1 MNAEVVTINA
11 SSGIDLGKVQTQAVE
26 GSQEINKTGRRV
38 VLAYVGAWGF
48 AYDQAVGLYRGGVKL
63 LSNAEK
69 RGESMEAAL
78 TKALIRFE
86 RQADRRV
93 DAFQDQ
99 FSGGAEQVTRNLGE
113 AGETLEL
120 RLERQIER
128 VLVNLGIPTRDRLER
143 LNQEI
148 DRLNAKL
155 DEELARQQP
164 AEA

>member
-1 MNAEVVTINA
+1 MNAEVATIDVVP
-11 SSGIDLGKVQTQAVE
+11 GIDSGKVKAQAVE
-26 GSQEINKTGRRV
+26 SLQEINKTGRRF

-48 AYDQAVGLYRGGVKL
+48 AYDRAVDFYRGGLKL
-63 LSNAEK
+63 LGDAEK

-78 TKALIRFE
+78 AKVLNRFE

-93 DAFQDQ
+93 DEFQDQ
-99 FSGGAEQVTRNLGE
+99 FSNSAEQVARNVSD

-128 VLVNLGIPTRDRLER
+128 VLVNLGIPTRDRLDR

-155 DEELARQQP
+155 DEELARQRS

>member
-1 MNAEVVTINA
+1 MNAEVITIDA
-11 SSGIDLGKVQTQAVE
+11 TSGIDLVKVQTQAVE
-26 GSQEINKTGRRV
+26 GLQEINKTGRRV

-48 AYDQAVGLYRGGVKL
+48 VYDRAVDLYHGGVKL
-63 LSNAEK
+63 LGDAEK

-86 RQADRRV
+86 RQTDRSV

-99 FSGGAEQVTRNLGE
+99 VSDSAEQVTRNLGE

-155 DEELARQQP
+155 DEELARQHST
-164 AEA
+164 EA